1 MNILQQSHERLKK
14 LTIEELKPIL
24 RHFQQVRISAKTIL
38 LEPGGISGSIW
49 YVDTGI
55 LRSYMV
61 VEEDKRSS
69 TEKNVVST
77 REITNWIVSEGG
89 FLTDMRSFLHQT
101 PAMAF
106 IETLEACKLYRLS
119 HESYLSINKSF
130 PELSRTLFENTLI
143 LSELRVQMCNLRNPI
158 DRLQMFERM
167 HPDLAGRISVGLQA
181 SYLNIDRA
189 TLSRI
194 RSKKL

>member
-1 MNILQQSHERLKK
+1 MNILKQSQERIKR
-14 LTIEELKPIL
+14 LTLDELKPIL
-24 RHFQQVRISAKTIL
+24 RHFQPVRVSAKTTL
-38 LEPGGISGSIW
+38 LEPGGVSGAIW

-61 VEEDKRSS
+61 LEEEKRASPAADVA
-69 TEKNVVST
+69 TN

-89 FLTDMRSFLHQT
+89 FLTDTRSFLHRT
-101 PAMAF
+101 PALAY
-106 IETLEACKLYRLS
+106 IETLEASKLYKLS
-119 HESYLSINKSF
+119 HENYLHIHRLF
-130 PELSRTLFENTLI
+130 PDLFRTLFENTLI

-158 DRLQMFERM
+158 QRVQMFEHM
-167 HPDLAGRISVGLQA
+167 HPELAGRISVGLQA

-194 RSKKL
+194 RSKRQ